1 MFLSVVHIYPQNPQ
15 WRNVGPMNY
24 RVTVAAILAS
34 ATYYRESTEFDK
46 AAVFLYTWQDIMAEG
61 IKLSVVAW

>member
-1 MFLSVVHIYPQNPQ
+1 
-15 WRNVGPMNY
+15 MNY